1 MNFNIEQ
8 DEIYTFKLATGEEIV
23 CRVKEIGDVALTAV
37 HPVSC
42 VVSQQG
48 LQMMPSMFSS
58 DLDKTVQIAIANIV
72 LVGDTREDVKSSYL
86 QATTGIQTPPAKQII
101 TG

>member
-1 MNFNIEQ
+1 MNFKIEQ
-8 DEIYTFKLATGEEIV
+8 DEIYTFKLSTGEEIV
-23 CRVKEIGDVALTAV
+23 CRVKEINESTAIAV

-58 DLDKTVQIAIANIV
+58 NLDNTVQISLANIV